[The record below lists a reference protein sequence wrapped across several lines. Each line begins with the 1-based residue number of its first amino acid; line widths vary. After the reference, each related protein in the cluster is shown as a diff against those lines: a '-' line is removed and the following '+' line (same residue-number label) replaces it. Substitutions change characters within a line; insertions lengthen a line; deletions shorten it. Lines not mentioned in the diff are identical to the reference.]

1 VQTYIGIMADIL
13 NVEQHQT
20 VQEFKQNLEELI
32 PNVGGAT
39 VSTTV
44 DNR

>member
-1 VQTYIGIMADIL
+1 VQIYIGIMADII

-20 VQEFKQNLEELI
+20 TEEFKQNLEELI

-39 VSTTV
+39 QVATV